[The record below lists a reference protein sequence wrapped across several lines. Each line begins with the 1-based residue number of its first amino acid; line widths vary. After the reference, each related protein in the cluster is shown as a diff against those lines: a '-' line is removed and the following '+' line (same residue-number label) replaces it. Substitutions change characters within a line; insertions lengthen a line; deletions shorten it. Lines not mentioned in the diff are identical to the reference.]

1 MQPLKLILKH
11 ETNFK
16 TTLKTMDAYAK
27 LKMTL
32 IMEFGYL
39 GQEFYFLFRLD

>member
-11 ETNFK
+11 ETKFK
-16 TTLKTMDAYAK
+16 KTLKTMNAHVE

-32 IMEFGYL
+32 NMKFGYL
-39 GQEFYFLFRLD
+39 GQE